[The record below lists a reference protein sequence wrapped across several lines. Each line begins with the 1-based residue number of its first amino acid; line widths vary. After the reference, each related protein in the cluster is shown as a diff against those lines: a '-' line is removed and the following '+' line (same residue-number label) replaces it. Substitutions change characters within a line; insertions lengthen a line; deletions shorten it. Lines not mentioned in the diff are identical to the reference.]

1 MASQSQSKYIADLV
15 VVKTKEFKEVKELLK
30 ANEII
35 GADATIVDNA
45 QTIAQITDAL
55 TDLQAS
61 KLIDVLV
68 AAKEPQRG
76 TAYSKKRIDKV
87 TTILDDIKKDIDAWD
102 FPNATTPLDYG
113 KAARSLAPKVLEGI
127 KILNNPEI
135 APDTRQR
142 NQEIF
147 LREVGN
153 AIYHKTYEMN
163 AFDMQIEHTKGD
175 GIDDRYYGMAKVA
188 SNSVSTGAVS

>member
-1 MASQSQSKYIADLV
+1 MSSQTQSKYIADLAV
-15 VVKTKEFKEVKELLK
+15 KKTKEFKEVKELLK

-35 GADATIVDNA
+35 GADATLVDNA
-45 QTIAQITDAL
+45 QTIAEITAAL

-68 AAKEPQRG
+68 ASKEPARG
-76 TAYSKKRIDKV
+76 TSYSKKRIEKV
-87 TTILDDIKKDIDAWD
+87 TAALDDIKKDIDAWD
-102 FPNATTPLDYG
+102 FPAHNVPADYG
-113 KAARSLAPKVLEGI
+113 KLSNALYPKVAAAVAL
-127 KILNNPEI
+127 LNNPEI
-135 APDTRQR
+135 APDTRQL

-147 LREVGN
+147 LREVAK
-153 AIYHKTYEMN
+153 AIYDKTYEMN

-188 SNSVSTGAVS
+188 SNSVSTGAV

>member
-1 MASQSQSKYIADLV
+1 MASQTQSKYIADLAV
-15 VVKTKEFKEVKELLK
+15 AKTKEFKEVKELLI

-35 GADATIVDNA
+35 GADAEIVKSA
-45 QTIAQITDAL
+45 QTIAEITNAL

-61 KLIDVLV
+61 KLIDALI
-68 AAKEPQRG
+68 ATKEPQRG

-87 TTILDDIKKDIDAWD
+87 TLILDDIKNEIDAWD

-113 KAARSLAPKVLEGI
+113 KAANALAPKVLEGI
-127 KILNNPEI
+127 KLLNNPEI
-135 APDTRQR
+135 APDTRQL

-147 LREVGN
+147 LREVAK
-153 AIYHKTYEMN
+153 AIYDKTYEMN
-163 AFDMQIEHTKGD
+163 AFDMQIPHTKGE

-188 SNSVSTGAVS
+188 SNSVSTGAV

>member
-1 MASQSQSKYIADLV
+1 MSSPSQSKYIADLA

-45 QTIAQITDAL
+45 QTIAEITAAL

-61 KLIDVLV
+61 KLIDVL
-68 AAKEPQRG
+68 AATKEPTRG
-76 TAYSKKRIDKV
+76 TSYSKKRIEKV
-87 TTILDDIKKDIDAWD
+87 TAALDDIKKDIDAWD
-102 FPNATTPLDYG
+102 FPAADVAPDYG
-113 KAARSLAPKVLEGI
+113 KLARSLYPKVAAAVAL
-127 KILNNPEI
+127 LNNPEI
-135 APDTRQR
+135 APDTRQL

-147 LREVGN
+147 LREVAK
-153 AIYHKTYEMN
+153 AIYDKTYEMN

-188 SNSVSTGAVS
+188 SNSVSTGVV